1 MRRSPSDSDETLTQE
16 ARLGPQ
22 KPIMALARCDEC
34 GQARSRKKTY
44 PHRHDPL
51 SYPNS
56 DVICGSQDCENPAH
70 IWPD

>member
-34 GQARSRKKTY
+34 GQARAAGPASLC
-44 PHRHDPL
+44 L
-51 SYPNS
+51 SVYHAARVS
-56 DVICGSQDCENPAH
+56 I
-70 IWPD
+70 